1 MFWRRKRRGSLP
13 GQRRTVADGVPGGA
27 NKIKEWLV
35 AALAAEM
42 RRREWQNEVVKRENK
57 DRGKKLV
64 FADFGF

>member
-1 MFWRRKRRGSLP
+1 MVVDS
-13 GQRRTVADGVPGGA
+13 VPSGA

-35 AALAAEM
+35 TLLGAEM
-42 RRREWQNEVVKRENK
+42 RRREWQNKVVKRENK

>member
-1 MFWRRKRRGSLP
+1 MFWMRKRRGSLP
-13 GQRRTVADGVPGGA
+13 GQRQTVVDGVPGGA
-27 NKIKEWLV
+27 NKINEWLV

-57 DRGKKLV
+57 DWGKKLV

>member
-1 MFWRRKRRGSLP
+1 
-13 GQRRTVADGVPGGA
+13 
-27 NKIKEWLV
+27 V